1 MSKKIEKTDKQ
12 NITEK
17 NEKPPDNLDNFVLF
31 IQTVQISAFRC
42 LMSALKE
49 ILTETNIIFTPQGIK
64 IINMYESHTI
74 LVSVNLPS

>member
-31 IQTVQISAFRC
+31 KRR
-42 LMSALKE
+42 
-49 ILTETNIIFTPQGIK
+49 
-64 IINMYESHTI
+64 
-74 LVSVNLPS
+74 